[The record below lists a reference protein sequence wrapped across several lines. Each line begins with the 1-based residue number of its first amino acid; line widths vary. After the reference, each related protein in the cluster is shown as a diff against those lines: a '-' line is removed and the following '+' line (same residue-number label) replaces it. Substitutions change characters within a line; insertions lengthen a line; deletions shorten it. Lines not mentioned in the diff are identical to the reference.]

1 METSISV
8 QDNNTAELLE
18 AVIIRG
24 DLAKMAPAQ
33 RLDYYSQVCQ
43 SVGLNPLTKP
53 FEYIVLNGKMTLYA
67 KKDCADQLRRIN
79 GVSITKTDINTDGD
93 YIVVTVYG
101 QDKTG
106 RSDVEIGVVSKKDM
120 RGDYGNALMKA
131 MTKAKRR
138 LTLSLCGLGWLDETE
153 VETIPDAKP
162 VVVTDNGEIVTKP
175 VTADDDDDVYIDY
188 NTVCVTNGIVPDPPA
203 PKSGTKKVDPKPVV
217 KKVEKKEKPAFDE
230 TEFLTNWT
238 SVPNCA
244 SMKYDTAFNELT
256 SQKEKYGELES
267 ARLYHMLNIMMKKKG
282 SAEGEQ
288 ADEYQRKI
296 ACINEIF
303 NHRKTELTIKNI
315 DDEQIP
321 FI

>member
-162 VVVTDNGEIVTKP
+162 VVVTDNGEIVGETVTPVVAAVEAPKP
-175 VTADDDDDVYIDY
+175 VT
-188 NTVCVTNGIVPDPPA
+188 
-203 PKSGTKKVDPKPVV
+203 
-217 KKVEKKEKPAFDE
+217 KKVEKPEKPAFDE
-230 TEFLTNWT
+230 TEFLTNWQ
-238 SVPNCA
+238 SVPGCG

-256 SQKEKYGELES
+256 SSNEKYGDLET
-267 ARLYHMLNIMMKKKG
+267 ARLYHMLNVMMKKKG
-282 SAEGEQ
+282 TVQGEEL
-288 ADEYQRKI
+288 DNYQRKI
-296 ACINEIF
+296 SCINEIF

-315 DDEQIP
+315 DDEEIP

>member
-1 METSISV
+1 METSISI

-162 VVVTDNGEIVTKP
+162 VVVTDNGEIVGETVTP
-175 VTADDDDDVYIDY
+175 VVAAVE
-188 NTVCVTNGIVPDPPA
+188 A
-203 PKSGTKKVDPKPVV
+203 PKPVV

-256 SQKEKYGELES
+256 SSNEKYGELES

>member
-8 QDNNTAELLE
+8 QDNSTAELLE

-162 VVVTDNGEIVTKP
+162 VVVTDNGEIIGETVTP
-175 VTADDDDDVYIDY
+175 VVNVVEA
-188 NTVCVTNGIVPDPPA
+188 
-203 PKSGTKKVDPKPVV
+203 PKPVV

-256 SQKEKYGELES
+256 SQNEKYGELES

>member
-67 KKDCADQLRRIN
+67 KKDCADQLRKIN
-79 GVSITKTDINTDGD
+79 GVSIDRTEIDKDGD
-93 YIVVTVYG
+93 FISVTVYG
-101 QDKTG
+101 HDKTG
-106 RSDVEIGVVSKKDM
+106 RSDVELGVVSKKDM
-120 RGDYGNALMKA
+120 RGDLANAMMKA

-162 VVVTDNGEIVTKP
+162 VVVTDNGEIVGETVTP
-175 VTADDDDDVYIDY
+175 VVAAVE
-188 NTVCVTNGIVPDPPA
+188 A
-203 PKSGTKKVDPKPVV
+203 PKPVV
-217 KKVEKKEKPAFDE
+217 KKVEKPEKPAFDE
-230 TEFLTNWT
+230 TEFLTNWQ
-238 SVPNCA
+238 SVPGCG
-244 SMKYDTAFNELT
+244 SMKYETAFNELT
-256 SQKEKYGELES
+256 SSNEKYGDLET
-267 ARLYHMLNIMMKKKG
+267 ARLYHMLNVMMKKKG
-282 SAEGEQ
+282 TVQGEEL
-288 ADEYQRKI
+288 DNYQRKI
-296 ACINEIF
+296 SCINEIF

-315 DDEQIP
+315 DDEEIP

>member
-1 METSISV
+1 METSISI

-162 VVVTDNGEIVTKP
+162 VVVTDNGEIVGETVTP
-175 VTADDDDDVYIDY
+175 VVTAVE
-188 NTVCVTNGIVPDPPA
+188 A
-203 PKSGTKKVDPKPVV
+203 PKPVV